1 LFEAAMDRLGVAD
14 RFFVRAEFCPD
25 DRAELARADLV
36 LLAGGDPALAW
47 RIFERTGLEN
57 AIRARRD
64 AGALLVGVSAGAVAL
79 GWLMD
84 EGGSGS
90 AGPPLLSFR
99 FVPGVVAAHEE
110 AEDWVPLRRLLRRAA
125 LPLPGYGIPAGGA
138 LVCHPDGS
146 LEPLGEPTLF
156 LSPEGT
162 ESPRETLL
170 VPETGSTRTS

>member
-1 LFEAAMDRLGVAD
+1 MDRLGVAD
-14 RFFVRAEFCPD
+14 RAFVRADFSAA

-47 RIFERTGLEN
+47 RVFERTGLEG

-79 GWLMD
+79 GWLVD
-84 EGGSGS
+84 AGGVDGRE
-90 AGPPLLSFR
+90 PPLVGFR

-110 AEDWVPLRRLLRRAA
+110 AADWVPLRRLLRRAT
-125 LPLPGYGIPAGGA
+125 LPLPGYGIPAGGG

-156 LSPEGT
+156 LSS
-162 ESPRETLL
+162 ESSGPARETLL
-170 VPETGSTRTS
+170 VPSSVPETGITRTS